1 MFKIATLNKI
11 SDEGLFYLKTPD
23 YEITDELNGADAV
36 LVRSASMHEIEFD
49 DKLLSIA
56 RAGAGVNNIP
66 LDKCSDKG
74 IVVFNTPGANANA
87 VKELVVA
94 ALLFSSRDIFG
105 GMEWVKTLKEDVAK
119 QVEKGKSQ
127 FAGNEIEGKTLGVI
141 GLGAIGNMVANEAI
155 KLGMDVIGYDP
166 YISIDAAWKLSK
178 HVRKATTL
186 KEIYENSD
194 YITIHVPYMES
205 TKNTIDAEG
214 ISQMK
219 DGVKLLN
226 FARNGLIDEEA
237 VKEALNSG
245 KIAKYITDF
254 PHDDI
259 ANVEGVIAL
268 PHLGAS
274 THESEENCAKMA
286 ARQTKEYLENGN
298 IVNSVN
304 YPTIS
309 MPRGE
314 GKRVLIFH
322 KNVPSMV
329 SQITNEFSKL
339 SMNIENMINKSN
351 KNVACTMIDVIGEV
365 KSEMVD
371 DFMKIDGVVRV
382 RIID

>member
-11 SDEGLFYLKTPD
+11 SDEGLSYLRPENYT
-23 YEITDELNGADAV
+23 ITDELTGADAV
-36 LVRSASMHEIEFD
+36 LVRSASMHEMEFD

-105 GMEWVKTLKEDVAK
+105 GIQWAKTLKEDVAK
-119 QVEKGKSQ
+119 QVEKGKSN

-178 HVRKATTL
+178 HVKKATTL

-205 TKNTIDAEG
+205 TKNTINAEG

-219 DGVKLLN
+219 DGVKVLN

-237 VKEALNSG
+237 VKEALKSG
-245 KIAKYITDF
+245 KIAKYVTDF

-274 THESEENCAKMA
+274 TYESEENCAKMA

-351 KNVACTMIDVIGEV
+351 KNIACTMIDVIGEV